1 MDNTK
6 KDIAQGYAYYV
17 DDEESVPGETN
28 STLFNGK
35 ETSSFADV
43 YIFWFLHTLCR

>member
-17 DDEESVPGETN
+17 DDEESVPGETIVPYL
-28 STLFNGK
+28 TVKKLL
-35 ETSSFADV
+35 V
-43 YIFWFLHTLCR
+43 LLR